1 MANEKNLV
9 PFSERSES
17 EARENG
23 RKGGIAS
30 GKARRRKKSLKEAAD
45 YFLSLPVSD
54 QRSWNKLARKGIEPE
69 EIDNQMAIIVGLSQ
83 AAALGDAKAAKV
95 LFDVLG
101 EDANDTDGGVIIADD
116 IP

>member
-1 MANEKNLV
+1 MANEQNLV
-9 PFSERSES
+9 PFNERTES
-17 EARENG
+17 EQRRIASE
-23 RKGGIAS
+23 GGKAS

-101 EDANDTDGGVIIADD
+101 EDANDTDGGVTIVDD
-116 IP
+116 IS

>member
-1 MANEKNLV
+1 MAQSAFFIHITQSGNGIHPFLRLLFYTHFTERGGGVANEKNLV

-30 GKARRRKKSLKEAAD
+30 GKARRRNKSLKEAAD

-54 QRSWNKLARKGIEPE
+54 QRSWNKLARKGI
-69 EIDNQMAIIVGLSQ
+69 
-83 AAALGDAKAAKV
+83 
-95 LFDVLG
+95 
-101 EDANDTDGGVIIADD
+101 
-116 IP
+116 